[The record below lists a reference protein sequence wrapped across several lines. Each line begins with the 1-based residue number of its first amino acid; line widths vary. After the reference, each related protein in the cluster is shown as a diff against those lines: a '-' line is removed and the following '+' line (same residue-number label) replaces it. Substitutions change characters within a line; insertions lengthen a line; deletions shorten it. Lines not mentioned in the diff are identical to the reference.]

1 MAYMLDTDTCIYLVN
16 RRPGYERV
24 LSRMNGLR
32 YGDVYLSSISLA
44 ELRYGVAKSQHQ
56 DKNRDR
62 LEGFLA
68 RFDERDFDERAAKAY
83 GVIRAQLESQ
93 GTPIGPLDTLLAA
106 HALSLGTTMVTNNGR
121 EFSRVSGLV
130 VENWLGVSLA

>member
-1 MAYMLDTDTCIYLVN
+1 MAYMLDTDTCIYLIN
-16 RRPGYERV
+16 RRPGYEGILR
-24 LSRMNGLR
+24 RMDGLR
-32 YGDVYLSSISLA
+32 YGDVHLSSISLA

-56 DKNRDR
+56 DKNQDR

-68 RFDERDFDERAAKAY
+68 RFEERDFDERAARAY
-83 GVIRAQLESQ
+83 GVIRAGLEAQ

-106 HALSLGTTMVTNNGR
+106 HALSLGATMVTNNGR

-130 VENWLGVSLA
+130 VENWVGVSLA